1 MTLQLIPV
9 IFTIPYMRLTFQLL
23 SISLLLSSIAAPLSL
38 AESTTPVEP
47 EVDVARV
54 APDLPGA
61 ALKTLNQAD
70 ALLDLSDQQFNALVG
85 VLEARKDEWVA
96 LMRNKKSMDG
106 ASFGSEKSRIFGE
119 HAKQMLAIFTP
130 EQQALWRDR

>member
-1 MTLQLIPV
+1 
-9 IFTIPYMRLTFQLL
+9 MRLTFQLL

-47 EVDVARV
+47 EVEVAR
-54 APDLPGA
+54 ALPNLPGA

-106 ASFGSEKSRIFGE
+106 ASFDSDKSRIFGE
-119 HAKQMLAIFTP
+119 YAKQMVAIFTP
-130 EQQALWRDR
+130 EQQTLWRDR

>member
-9 IFTIPYMRLTFQLL
+9 IFTIPNMRFIFQIL
-23 SISLLLSSIAAPLSL
+23 SLLLLISFLATPLTL
-38 AESTTPVEP
+38 AESTTRAKP

-106 ASFGSEKSRIFGE
+106 ASFDSDKSRIFGE
-119 HAKQMLAIFTP
+119 YAKQMLAIFTP
-130 EQQALWRDR
+130 EQQTLWRDR

>member
-1 MTLQLIPV
+1 MRF
-9 IFTIPYMRLTFQLL
+9 IFQIL
-23 SISLLLSSIAAPLSL
+23 SLLLLISFLATPLTL
-38 AESTTPVEP
+38 AESTTRAKP

-106 ASFGSEKSRIFGE
+106 ASFDSDKSRIFGE
-119 HAKQMLAIFTP
+119 YAKQMLAIFTP
-130 EQQALWRDR
+130 EQQTLWRDR

>member
-1 MTLQLIPV
+1 MTLQIIPV
-9 IFTIPYMRLTFQLL
+9 IFKIPNMRFIFQIL
-23 SISLLLSSIAAPLSL
+23 SLLLLISFLATPLTL
-38 AESTTPVEP
+38 AESTTRAKP

-106 ASFGSEKSRIFGE
+106 ASFDSDKSRIFGE
-119 HAKQMLAIFTP
+119 YAKQMVAIFTP
-130 EQQALWRDR
+130 EQQTLWRDR

>member
-1 MTLQLIPV
+1 MTLQIIPV
-9 IFTIPYMRLTFQLL
+9 IFTIPNMRLIFQIL
-23 SISLLLSSIAAPLSL
+23 SLSLLISFLATPLTL
-38 AESTTPVEP
+38 AESTTRAKP

-106 ASFGSEKSRIFGE
+106 ASFDSDKSRIFGE
-119 HAKQMLAIFTP
+119 YAKQMVAIFTP
-130 EQQALWRDR
+130 EQQTLWRDR

>member
-9 IFTIPYMRLTFQLL
+9 IFTIPNMRFIFQIL
-23 SISLLLSSIAAPLSL
+23 SLSLLISFLATPLTL
-38 AESTTPVEP
+38 AESTTRAKP

-106 ASFGSEKSRIFGE
+106 SSFDSDKSRIFGE
-119 HAKQMLAIFTP
+119 YAKQMLAIFTP
-130 EQQALWRDR
+130 EQQTLWRDR

>member
-9 IFTIPYMRLTFQLL
+9 IFTIPNMRFISQIL
-23 SISLLLSSIAAPLSL
+23 SLSLLISFFATPLTL
-38 AESTTPVEP
+38 AESTTRAKP

-106 ASFGSEKSRIFGE
+106 ASFDSDKSRIFGE
-119 HAKQMLAIFTP
+119 YAKQMLAIFTP
-130 EQQALWRDR
+130 EQQTLWRDR